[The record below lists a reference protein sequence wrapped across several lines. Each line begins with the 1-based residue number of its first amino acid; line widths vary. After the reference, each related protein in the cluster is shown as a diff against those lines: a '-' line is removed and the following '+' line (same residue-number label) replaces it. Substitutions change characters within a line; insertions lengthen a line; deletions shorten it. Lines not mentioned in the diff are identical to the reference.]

1 MRIRLNKM
9 IIRQRKNYLTSQFL
23 SKISANG
30 TLNIES
36 LIVLTCAIF
45 IASVGLNVNSTAT
58 IIGAM
63 LISPLMGP
71 LLAIGTGLALYDVTL
86 LRKGT
91 ISLLAEIII
100 SLAAST
106 IYFHFSPLTYASQEI
121 IARTSPTIWDVM
133 IAFFGGVAGIIG
145 ARKKE
150 ANNIVPGVA
159 IATALMPPACTIG
172 YSIAVGN
179 LKYFL
184 GSSYLFLINCVFIIL
199 TAFLGVKI
207 MKWLSYSTKQ
217 SKLFFL
223 RKPTFKEFAIILV
236 VIILIIPS
244 ILSANQ
250 MVNKTLVDQNVQ
262 NLVVNELGNVNLIKE
277 NVDTQGKIIN
287 LTVSG
292 NKINAK
298 KIQVAKA
305 NLTKYDLKGYSL
317 NIVQVA
323 QVNPNAEN
331 QLDRQVN
338 NIINQRQHEQE
349 QADEKRQQEQEKRNQ
364 EIRKL
369 SSAISSVTAVSDNK
383 NKQITLIELKK
394 PLSKKRK
401 NALVRQIKDKYPNI
415 NLVEFVQENIKN

>member
-23 SKISANG
+23 SKISADG

-121 IARTSPTIWDVM
+121 IARISPTIWDVM

-172 YSIAVGN
+172 YSIAAGN

-250 MVNKTLVDQNVQ
+250 MVNKTLVIINVQ

>member
-9 IIRQRKNYLTSQFL
+9 IIRQQKKYLTSQFL
-23 SKISANG
+23 SKISADG

>member
-1 MRIRLNKM
+1 M

-23 SKISANG
+23 SKISADG

-36 LIVLTCAIF
+36 LIVLTCSIF

-223 RKPTFKEFAIILV
+223 HKPTFKEFVIILV

>member
-1 MRIRLNKM
+1 M

-23 SKISANG
+23 SKISADG
-30 TLNIES
+30 TLNIEN

-45 IASVGLNVNSTAT
+45 IASIGLNVNSTVT

-71 LLAIGTGLALYDVTL
+71 LLAIGTGLALYDVHL

-172 YSIAVGN
+172 YSIAAGN

-199 TAFLGVKI
+199 TAFMGVKI

-223 RKPTFKEFAIILV
+223 HKPTFKEFVIILV

-292 NKINAK
+292 DKINAK
-298 KIQVAKA
+298 KIQAAKA
-305 NLTKYDLKGYSL
+305 NLTKYDLEGYSL

-338 NIINQRQHEQE
+338 NIINQRQHEQD
-349 QADEKRQQEQEKRNQ
+349 QVDEKRQQEQEKRNQ
-364 EIRKL
+364 KIRKL

>member
-1 MRIRLNKM
+1 MSRR
-9 IIRQRKNYLTSQFL
+9 NYLSPQFL
-23 SKISANG
+23 TKISDDG

-36 LIVLTCAIF
+36 LIILTCAIF
-45 IASVGLNVNSTAT
+45 IASIGLNVNSTAI

-71 LLAIGTGLALYDVTL
+71 LLAIGTGLALYNTNI
-86 LRKGT
+86 LRKGA

-100 SLAAST
+100 SLIAST

-133 IAFFGGVAGIIG
+133 IAFFGGSAGIIG
-145 ARKKE
+145 ARKKG

-159 IATALMPPACTIG
+159 IATALMPPLCTVG
-172 YSIAVGN
+172 YSIAAGN

-184 GSSYLFLINCVFIIL
+184 GSSYLFLINCVFITL

-207 MKWLSYSTKQ
+207 MKWLSHSAGQ
-217 SKLFFL
+217 PGLSFF
-223 RKPTFKEFAIILV
+223 RKPTLKEVGIVMV

-244 ILSANQ
+244 ILSAGH

-262 NLVVNELGNVNLIKE
+262 NLVANELGDVNLIKE
-277 NVDTQGKIIN
+277 NVDSQEKTIN

-292 NKINAK
+292 NKISAK
-298 KIQVAKA
+298 KIQAAKA
-305 NLTKYDLKGYSL
+305 NLDEYNLKGYSL

-338 NIINQRQHEQE
+338 NIINQRQREQE
-349 QADEKRQQEQEKRNQ
+349 QANEKRQQEQEKHNQ
-364 EIRKL
+364 EIQKL
-369 SSAISSVTAVSDNK
+369 SPAISSVTTVSDNK
-383 NKQITLIELKK
+383 NKQITLVELKK
-394 PLSKKRK
+394 DISAKKK
-401 NALVRQIKDKYPNI
+401 KALVKQIKKKYPNI
-415 NLVEFVQENIKN
+415 NLVEFVQESEKE

>member
-1 MRIRLNKM
+1 M
-9 IIRQRKNYLTSQFL
+9 
-23 SKISANG
+23 
-30 TLNIES
+30 
-36 LIVLTCAIF
+36 
-45 IASVGLNVNSTAT
+45 
-58 IIGAM
+58 
-63 LISPLMGP
+63 
-71 LLAIGTGLALYDVTL
+71 
-86 LRKGT
+86 
-91 ISLLAEIII
+91 
-100 SLAAST
+100 
-106 IYFHFSPLTYASQEI
+106 TYASQEI

-172 YSIAVGN
+172 YSIAAGN

>member
-1 MRIRLNKM
+1 MK
-9 IIRQRKNYLTSQFL
+9 RKNYLSSQFL
-23 SKISANG
+23 SKINDDS
-30 TLNIES
+30 TFNIEN
-36 LIVLTCAIF
+36 LIILTCAIF
-45 IASVGLNVNSTAT
+45 IASIDLNVNSTPT

-71 LLAIGTGLALYDVTL
+71 LLAIGTGLALYNTNI
-86 LRKGT
+86 LRKGV
-91 ISLLAEIII
+91 ILLLAEVVI
-100 SLAAST
+100 SLIAST

-133 IAFFGGVAGIIG
+133 IAFFGGTAGIIG
-145 ARKKE
+145 ARKKG

-159 IATALMPPACTIG
+159 IATALMPPLCTVG
-172 YSIAVGN
+172 YSIAAGN

-184 GSSYLFLINCVFIIL
+184 GSGYLFLINCVFIIL

-207 MKWLSYSTKQ
+207 MKWLSRSAGQ
-217 SKLFFL
+217 ANRSFFC
-223 RKPTFKEFAIILV
+223 KPTFKEAGIVLV

-244 ILSANQ
+244 ILSASH
-250 MVNKTLVDQNVQ
+250 MVSKTLVDQNVQ
-262 NLVVNELGNVNLIKE
+262 NLVANEFGDVNLIKE
-277 NVDTQGKIIN
+277 NVDSQEKTIN

-292 NKINAK
+292 SKISAK

-305 NLTKYDLKGYSL
+305 NLAEYNLKGYSL

-338 NIINQRQHEQE
+338 NILNQRQRAQE
-349 QADEKRQQEQEKRNQ
+349 QANEERQQEQEKHNQ
-364 EIRKL
+364 EIEKM
-369 SSAISSVTAVSDNK
+369 SPAISSVTAVSDNK

-394 PLSKKRK
+394 DLSKKK
-401 NALVRQIKDKYPNI
+401 KKELVKQIKEKYPNI
-415 NLVEFVQENIKN
+415 NLVEFVQESDND

>member
-1 MRIRLNKM
+1 M
-9 IIRQRKNYLTSQFL
+9 
-23 SKISANG
+23 
-30 TLNIES
+30 
-36 LIVLTCAIF
+36 
-45 IASVGLNVNSTAT
+45 
-58 IIGAM
+58 
-63 LISPLMGP
+63 
-71 LLAIGTGLALYDVTL
+71 
-86 LRKGT
+86 
-91 ISLLAEIII
+91 
-100 SLAAST
+100 
-106 IYFHFSPLTYASQEI
+106 
-121 IARTSPTIWDVM
+121 
-133 IAFFGGVAGIIG
+133 
-145 ARKKE
+145 
-150 ANNIVPGVA
+150 
-159 IATALMPPACTIG
+159 
-172 YSIAVGN
+172 
-179 LKYFL
+179 
-184 GSSYLFLINCVFIIL
+184 
-199 TAFLGVKI
+199 
-207 MKWLSYSTKQ
+207 
-217 SKLFFL
+217 
-223 RKPTFKEFAIILV
+223 IILV

-292 NKINAK
+292 DKINAK
-298 KIQVAKA
+298 KIQAAKA

-364 EIRKL
+364 KIRKL